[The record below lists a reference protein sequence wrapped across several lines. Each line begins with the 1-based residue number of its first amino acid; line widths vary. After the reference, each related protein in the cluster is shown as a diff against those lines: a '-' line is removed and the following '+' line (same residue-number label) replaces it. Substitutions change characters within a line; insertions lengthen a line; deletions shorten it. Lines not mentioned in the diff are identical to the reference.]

1 VQPGRGAREVQLLG
15 DRHEIPQEAQVG
27 IHTRR
32 V

>member
-15 DRHEIPQEAQVG
+15 DGHEVTQEAQIG
-27 IHTRR
+27 IHIRR